1 MNVSFHSLLLRRH
14 SLLENAI
21 IILLSTPLSS
31 SSFPDYSLPFL
42 FRITLRCPRPS
53 LPPPLHINRPCR
65 SVFAKFSTTI
75 HNDDPHPTATQ
86 PPASSSPNIA
96 VCLNVIVISAQKQQ
110 QQATIIHST
119 HRMMNSFHRK
129 FGSYQSHTERGR
141 TTPSLL
147 LLLLPPHPP
156 HHVKLKPTA
165 TAMALA
171 IIQYVNGNNNNKR
184 LP

>member
-1 MNVSFHSLLLRRH
+1 MNVSFFHSLLLRRH

-31 SSFPDYSLPFL
+31 SFPDLSSFPFPHHSPVS
-42 FRITLRCPRPS
+42 PS
-53 LPPPLHINRPCR
+53 LSLYPPYPPPLHINRPCR

-110 QQATIIHST
+110 QQQATIIHST

-147 LLLLPPHPP
+147 LLLLPLLLHIMSGSSPQLQPWHS
-156 HHVKLKPTA
+156 
-165 TAMALA
+165 
-171 IIQYVNGNNNNKR
+171 Q
-184 LP
+184 